1 MRTRF
6 NCRPL
11 LAPALLIAS
20 IAQAQTPY
28 PTKPL
33 RLIVS
38 YPQGGLD
45 ASSEQGS
52 RLRDATVRESAAA
65 AVLLAQATISRD
77 QYPNRPLRLIV
88 PYPPGGTTDFVAREV
103 ANKVSEALGYQ
114 IVIDNRPGAGTLIGL
129 GMGAKSAPDGY
140 TITFATSAGL
150 AVNPALGV
158 KMPFVPLRD
167 FATIGLMVY
176 VPYLLVVNTA
186 LPVKNVKE
194 LIELAKAQPGKL
206 NFASPGVGT
215 PNHLGIELLNAMAG
229 VKFVHVPYKG
239 GATAVTD
246 LVAGQVQVLFSG
258 TPQVSAF
265 VKAGR
270 LRVIAVA
277 TQKPTRVA
285 PEFPPIAETFPGFD
299 CNTWYGLVIPA
310 ATPPAIIARLNAELN
325 RALTEPGVIQRLL
338 DQGVEA
344 TPGTP
349 AAFRELIVAETERW
363 RTVIKNAGITAEAA
377 Q

>member
-1 MRTRF
+1 MRVPIVRVAAI
-6 NCRPL
+6 L
-11 LAPALLIAS
+11 PALLAVTGAP
-20 IAQAQTPY
+20 AQMAF
-28 PTKPL
+28 PTKP
-33 RLIVS
+33 I
-38 YPQGGLD
+38 
-45 ASSEQGS
+45 
-52 RLRDATVRESAAA
+52 
-65 AVLLAQATISRD
+65 
-77 QYPNRPLRLIV
+77 RLIV

-103 ANKVSEALGYQ
+103 GNKLGEGLGAQ
-114 IVIDNRPGAGTLIGL
+114 VVIDNRPGAGTLIGL
-129 GMGAKSAPDGY
+129 NLGARAAPDGY
-140 TITFATSAGL
+140 TVTFATSAGL

-158 KMPFVPLRD
+158 KMPFDPLRD
-167 FATIGLMVY
+167 FAPIGLMVY
-176 VPYLLVVNTA
+176 VPYLLVVNPQ
-186 LPVKNVKE
+186 LPVRNVKE

-215 PNHLGIELLNAMAG
+215 PNHLGIELLNILAG

-239 GATAVTD
+239 GVAAVTD

-258 TPQVSAF
+258 TPQVQTF

-285 PEFPPIAETFPGFD
+285 PEFPPVADTYPGFD
-299 CNTWYGLVIPA
+299 CNTWYGLVVPA
-310 ATPPAIIARLNAELN
+310 RTPGALITRLNVELN
-325 RALTEPGVIQRLL
+325 RALADPGVVQRLL

-363 RTVIKNAGITAEAA
+363 RMVIKSAGITAEAA